1 MREASC
7 EVEELTVSTVSVGAE
22 ELNVTPTSCEVDRI

>member
-7 EVEELTVSTVSVGAE
+7 EVEKLTVSTDCVGAE
-22 ELNVTPTSCEVDRI
+22 EPNATQTSCEVGHI